1 MYHHQSNFKIRGKI
15 PSYTYIYTY
24 TTIQIKNL
32 NTKIY
37 RNKANQYYLNKYMS
51 QISHKY
57 IS

>member
-24 TTIQIKNL
+24 TTIKNL